1 MLALVTGHQASGG
14 GHHPP
19 PRVVVAGTREEPAH
33 GAGGARPARL
43 GGDVAVGHDI
53 ALLERQK
60 DVGDRRL
67 ELGHI
72 LSMAPR

>member
-1 MLALVTGHQASGG
+1 MLALMTGDEASRG

-19 PRVVVAGTREEPAH
+19 PRVVVAGTSEQPTH
-33 GAGGARPARL
+33 GAGGARPSRL